1 MDSEQ
6 RVKETAFDDGRMAS
20 ELLSIAMSAEA
31 DEPELIDGDG
41 FRALRQASEH
51 FRMRAKLEGVPNPI
65 LGPRVHPD
73 ANVDMRYTLVEAGVS
88 ELVRIFREVTPQGRE
103 LSLALTNLEQA
114 GLWALAGIGRDKSSG
129 GTG

>member
-6 RVKETAFDDGRMAS
+6 RLICDHEIEFPPDGSAVFCLLCSFFVTPDRHRQRPHPAETLF
-20 ELLSIAMSAEA
+20 
-31 DEPELIDGDG
+31 
-41 FRALRQASEH
+41 
-51 FRMRAKLEGVPNPI
+51 
-65 LGPRVHPD
+65 GPRVHPD
-73 ANVDMRYTLVEAGVS
+73 KNVDQRYTLVEAGVS

>member
-6 RVKETAFDDGRMAS
+6 RLKPALDDGRIAS
-20 ELLSIAMSAEA
+20 ALLGIAMNAEKLLVDNVDA
-31 DEPELIDGDG
+31 EEIA
-41 FRALRQASEH
+41 ALRQASEH
-51 FRMRAKLEGVPNPI
+51 FRMRRKLEGVPNPI

-73 ANVDMRYTLVEAGVS
+73 KNVDQRYTLVEAGVS